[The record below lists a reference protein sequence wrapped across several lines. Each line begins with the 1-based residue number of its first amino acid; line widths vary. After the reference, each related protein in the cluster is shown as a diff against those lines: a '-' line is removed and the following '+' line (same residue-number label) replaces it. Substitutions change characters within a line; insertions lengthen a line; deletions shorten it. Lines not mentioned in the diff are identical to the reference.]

1 MGAAT
6 VMNASQY
13 DLPKNVVGILAD
25 CGFHSSKEIICKTIK
40 DMKLPVKIFYPFVK
54 LAAKIYGRFSLEE
67 VSPIESIKK
76 CKVPIIFIHGKSDDF
91 VPFYMSEKMYEAC
104 NCDKSLVLIDNAG
117 HGISYLV
124 DPELYVKELEKFF
137 NEKVFNK

>member
-1 MGAAT
+1 
-6 VMNASQY
+6 
-13 DLPKNVVGILAD
+13 
-25 CGFHSSKEIICKTIK
+25 
-40 DMKLPVKIFYPFVK
+40 
-54 LAAKIYGRFSLEE
+54 
-67 VSPIESIKK
+67 
-76 CKVPIIFIHGKSDDF
+76 
-91 VPFYMSEKMYEAC
+91 MYEAC